1 MNVVNLI
8 GRVTKD
14 IELKYTSS
22 NKEYVKFTLAV
33 NRNFKGASGEYETD
47 FINCITWH
55 HSAKF
60 MSNYVKKGNRIS
72 LTGRIQTG
80 SYQDKEG
87 RTVYTTDV
95 VAENVQS
102 LEPKQSTEPYMEMP
116 QKNEEQRKYDSIEV
130 DSEML
135 PF

>member
-80 SYQDKEG
+80 SYDDKDG
-87 RTVYTTDV
+87 KRVYKTDV

-102 LEPKQSTEPYMEMP
+102 LEPKQSNEPYMEMP
-116 QKNEEQRKYDSIEV
+116 QKNEEQRKYDSIDVSE
-130 DSEML
+130 DSL